1 MHRRDVFRLLKK
13 QQLRG
18 NCHRLSAVS
27 ALQIFAVIPFN
38 SPPGFPQFNGVMER
52 SQRKIKRYLHAI
64 LKDKEEF
71 NSFAVAVHLSVER
84 ANRHRRAVLAGKCA
98 WERREE
104 EFTLFSRR
112 ERESIYLEI
121 KRLAKLRKGANAH
134 AWRIAIPRYLSSGF
148 SVTAGNYI
156 NRRLIPAFTPSY
168 GYFRHF
174 RIAFP

>member
-71 NSFAVAVHLSVER
+71 NSFAVAVHLPVER
-84 ANRHRRAVLAGKCA
+84 ANRHRRAVLAGKYA

-121 KRLAKLRKGANAH
+121 KRLAKWILETFPRKND
-134 AWRIAIPRYLSSGF
+134 
-148 SVTAGNYI
+148 
-156 NRRLIPAFTPSY
+156 
-168 GYFRHF
+168 
-174 RIAFP
+174 